1 MPSSIAA
8 AHEPPALIVF
18 PPQSNRRLRMA
29 AFTFHLPCLARTV
42 VTANLEVGIESVPL
56 LP

>member
-42 VTANLEVGIESVPL
+42 VTANLEVGIESVLL